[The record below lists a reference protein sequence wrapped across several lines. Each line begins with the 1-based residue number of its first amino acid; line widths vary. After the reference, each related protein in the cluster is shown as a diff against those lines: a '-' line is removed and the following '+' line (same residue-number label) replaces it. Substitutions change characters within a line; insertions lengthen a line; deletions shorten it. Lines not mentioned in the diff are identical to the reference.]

1 MKDAVMSMKKGKNP
15 LLFLMVVLVLGIVFM
30 PVDLSAESEKQ
41 DIPSEPDEIPFP
53 YELVETLSAEEV
65 NLWWAEQGYDQ
76 PPYQPGTSV
85 MVLCLTED
93 TVFARVYDCEVSGMY
108 GGWIMDYHAL
118 DGLTPE
124 MIRDLYALPAVPRNR
139 VDVIL
144 PAGSLVRRGI
154 CNAVPEWGEGGGI
167 QYDMMGERIGEFV
180 NEKPL
185 EEEEAQDDSAA

>member
-1 MKDAVMSMKKGKNP
+1 MKKERT
-15 LLFLMVVLVLGIVFM
+15 LIRSLMIALVLAVFVM
-30 PVDLSAESEKQ
+30 PLGSFAASEEQ
-41 DIPSEPDEIPFP
+41 AAPPSPEEIPFA

-65 NLWWAEQGYDQ
+65 NLWWAEQGYDS
-76 PPYQPGTSV
+76 PPYKPGTDV
-85 MVLCLTED
+85 MVLRLTED
-93 TVFARVYDCEVSGMY
+93 TVFSRVYDGEVSGMY
-108 GGWIMDYHAL
+108 GGWVMDWDAL
-118 DGLTPE
+118 DGLAPE
-124 MIRDLYALPAVPRNR
+124 TIRDLFALPAVPRYR

-154 CNAVPEWGEGGGI
+154 CNAVEGWGEGGGI

>member
-41 DIPSEPDEIPFP
+41 EIPSEPDEIPFP

-93 TVFARVYDCEVSGMY
+93 TVFARVYDGEVSGMY

-118 DGLTPE
+118 DGVHNGGEASAAFADMPNHTPE
-124 MIRDLYALPAVPRNR
+124 EIAVIRKNLLAYCGLDTLAMVKVL
-139 VDVIL
+139 
-144 PAGSLVRRGI
+144 
-154 CNAVPEWGEGGGI
+154 
-167 QYDMMGERIGEFV
+167 
-180 NEKPL
+180 EKL
-185 EEEEAQDDSAA
+185 RECVKEDI